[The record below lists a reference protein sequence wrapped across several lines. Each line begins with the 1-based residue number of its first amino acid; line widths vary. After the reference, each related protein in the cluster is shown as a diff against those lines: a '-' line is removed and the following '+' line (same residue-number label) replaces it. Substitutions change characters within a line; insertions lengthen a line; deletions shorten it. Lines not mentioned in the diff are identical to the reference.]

1 MTGPVWTI
9 AVSAA
14 AEADFFDILRWTV
27 ERFGSRQAAAYGELL
42 ADAVAA
48 RSAGPGARGAR
59 PRAEIGG
66 DLYTL
71 SVRRNKRR
79 GRHFILFRARAGA
92 ADRTVEVLRILH
104 DAMDLG
110 RHAPPTEVRDPET

>member
-9 AVSAA
+9 VVSAA
-14 AEADFFDILRWTV
+14 AEADFFDILRWTAG
-27 ERFGSRQAAAYGELL
+27 RFGSRQAAAYGELL
-42 ADAVAA
+42 ADAAL
-48 RSAGPGARGAR
+48 SAGPGTRGAR

-71 SVRRNKRR
+71 SVRRNERR

-110 RHAPPTEVRDPET
+110 RHAPPAEARDSET